1 MIRNVVRRPLC
12 AARVAARTVALGVA
26 FNAALGIAALAL
38 PFASTLRA
46 QAAGSAVT
54 SPDAKAQAVREW
66 REQHEV
72 EIVRELNTLLALPNR
87 ANDATGIKRNADII
101 RTMLARRGLSA
112 RLIANGPYPPA
123 VYGELLTLGATRT
136 VMFYAHYDG
145 QPVSPE
151 EWSSAP
157 YKPTLRTA
165 PNADGSPGAER
176 VPPMTG
182 QFDPEGR
189 IYARS
194 SSDDKAPII
203 AMLAAIDAIR
213 ATGQKPD
220 ANLKFFFEGEEEA
233 GSAHLSNVLTQNKEL
248 LAADVWLICDGPA
261 HQSRDLQ
268 IVFGVRGTMG
278 LDATVYGPA
287 RALHS
292 GHYGNWA
299 PNPAIMMTELIASL
313 RDTDGKILVDHFYDD
328 VVPPTAA
335 DLAAARALPPV
346 EAELRRSLLLGATE
360 ADNAALAE
368 RIMLPALNLHGIKVG
383 EVGALSTNS
392 VPTEARATF
401 DFRLVADQRP
411 ERIRALVEAYLT
423 ARGWYV
429 VHDTPTADE
438 RLEHARVVRLD
449 WGGGYPAY
457 RLSMDAPAGAALRRV
472 VSGTIGKEVLVLPT
486 LGGSVGL
493 ADIYSVVGV
502 PLITFPTV
510 NHDNS
515 QHAKDE
521 NIRLQNIW
529 DAIEVFAGVMTKF
542 GTEWRQTVP

>member
-1 MIRNVVRRPLC
+1 MIRNALRPPIIASRFAL
-12 AARVAARTVALGVA
+12 ATALAVALGLSFGGV
-26 FNAALGIAALAL
+26 ALAPL
-38 PFASTLRA
+38 SGAALRA
-46 QAAGSAVT
+46 QAAGT
-54 SPDAKAQAVREW
+54 SVPRPDANAQAVREW

-72 EIVRELNTLLALPNR
+72 EIVRELNALLALPNR
-87 ANDATGIKRNADII
+87 ANDAVNIRRNADAL
-101 RTMLARRGLSA
+101 RAMLARRGLNA
-112 RLIANGPYPPA
+112 RLLANGPYPPA
-123 VYGELLTLGATRT
+123 VYGELLTPGAART
-136 VMFYAHYDG
+136 VLFYAHYDG

-151 EWSSAP
+151 EWTSAP
-157 YKPTLRTA
+157 YAPTLRTA

-176 VPPMTG
+176 VAPMTG
-182 QFDPEGR
+182 RFDPEGR

-194 SSDDKAPII
+194 ASDDKAPII
-203 AMLAAIDAIR
+203 AMLAAIDALR

-220 ANLKFFFEGEEEA
+220 VNIKFFFEGEEEA
-233 GSAHLSNVLTQNKEL
+233 GSAHLSNVLIQNKDL

-261 HQSRDLQ
+261 HQTRDLQ

-278 LDATVYGPA
+278 LDVTVYGPS

-299 PNPAIMMTELIASL
+299 PNPAMLMTELIASL
-313 RDTDGKILVDHFYDD
+313 RDSDGRILVDRYHDD
-328 VVPPTAA
+328 VVPPSPAE
-335 DLAAARALPPV
+335 LAAARALPPV
-346 EAELRRSLLLGATE
+346 EAELRRALLLGATE
-360 ADNAALAE
+360 ADNAALPE

-383 EVGALSTNS
+383 EVGELSTNS
-392 VPTEARATF
+392 VPTIARATF
-401 DFRLVADQRP
+401 DFRLVPDQRP

-438 RLEHARVVRLD
+438 RIEHARVVRLD

-457 RLSMDAPAGAALRRV
+457 RLPLDAPVGTALRQV

-510 NHDNS
+510 NHDNN

-542 GTEWRQTVP
+542 GTAWKPVIP